1 MDVSN
6 YSRKISKIINTF
18 LKEDAWKYIFDDNSG
33 IFRFSLNLHGRIK
46 SISYYI
52 VIKEDGYIVYA
63 VSPIGVDK
71 NDLNSM
77 TRMAE
82 FICRANYGLKNGN
95 FEMDFRD
102 GELRYKVFVDCTGIN
117 PSNDIIKTSIY
128 SPALMFERYGGGITD
143 VIFSDISVESSIN
156 KCENSQEDEIRPLL
170 VTPTSSNGE
179 VGEILEKLAAHFSP
193 DNADSDEWEE

>member
-1 MDVSN
+1 M
-6 YSRKISKIINTF
+6 
-18 LKEDAWKYIFDDNSG
+18 
-33 IFRFSLNLHGRIK
+33 
-46 SISYYI
+46 
-52 VIKEDGYIVYA
+52 
-63 VSPIGVDK
+63 SPIGVDK